1 MSNANYA
8 KQGYLYED
16 FRLFHLRSTA
26 GVRSEYHY
34 HEFYKVLILVSGS
47 GAYWVEGQRYDLQP
61 GDVVLVGS
69 NSVHRPEF
77 EPGATYER
85 IIIYIKPEFLAKA
98 SVADCDLTQI
108 FSGVLRPDKSVSH
121 LLQTMAQNLEREL
134 AGEEYGREIIGNG
147 LLMQL
152 LVQISR
158 QLRRG
163 ESLHPGVNSAK
174 DARISKILS
183 YIDTHLGEELSVESI
198 AEQFYLSKFHMMRL
212 FRSGTGTSVNAY
224 IIQRRLMLARELIAQ
239 GTPATESCFRAG
251 FGSYSAFT
259 RAYGKYFGTTP
270 TGRNSTAPLVDE
282 GFE

>member
-1 MSNANYA
+1 MINENYA

-77 EPGATYER
+77 EPGAVYER
-85 IIIYIKPEFLAKA
+85 IIIYIKPEFLHRA
-98 SVADCDLTQI
+98 SVADCDLTKA
-108 FSGVLRPDKSVSH
+108 FSGVLRPDKNVSH

-147 LLMQL
+147 LLMQI

-163 ESLHPGVNSAK
+163 DSLHPGVNSAK
-174 DARISKILS
+174 DARIGRIMS

-239 GTPATESCFRAG
+239 GIPATESCFRAG

-259 RAYGKYFGTTP
+259 RAYGKYYGTTP
-270 TGRNSTAPLVDE
+270 TGRNSTAHLVDE